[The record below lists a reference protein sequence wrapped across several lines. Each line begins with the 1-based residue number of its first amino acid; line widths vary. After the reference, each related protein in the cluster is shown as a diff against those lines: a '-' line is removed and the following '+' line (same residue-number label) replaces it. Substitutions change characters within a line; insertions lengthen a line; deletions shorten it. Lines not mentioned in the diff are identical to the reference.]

1 MSDSCGRQDKSSLPP
16 SLRASLPDPP
26 GCEPQEREAWWVRR
40 GPASGEGRGMVEF
53 AKSLLSAKR
62 GNRKSVLFPLAGKGH
77 SERLSI
83 AGGPGRRRLAC
94 KPAVCKT
101 RKTPRS
107 PETGVTR
114 SKSRKGC
121 RRCRSACGDPA
132 TARDRRRRGPRLAKG
147 QRASHARPPQA
158 QGRGGHPARSQR
170 LAPGP
175 AGRIRLIAAARP
187 RLSRTACRPSDRRR
201 KRHLLKGKRPRRLVE
216 GPPRCPNPGPRPVSS
231 FSPSLT

>member
-16 SLRASLPDPP
+16 SLQASWPEPP

-158 QGRGGHPARSQR
+158 QGRGGHPA
-170 LAPGP
+170 
-175 AGRIRLIAAARP
+175 GRIRLIAAARP
-187 RLSRTACRPSDRRR
+187 HLSRTACRPSDRRR

-231 FSPSLT
+231 SPSLT

>member
-1 MSDSCGRQDKSSLPP
+1 
-16 SLRASLPDPP
+16 
-26 GCEPQEREAWWVRR
+26 
-40 GPASGEGRGMVEF
+40 MVEF
-53 AKSLLSAKR
+53 AKSLLSAKS
-62 GNRKSVLFPLAGKGH
+62 GNRKSVFFPLAGKGH

-114 SKSRKGC
+114 SKSRKGR

-158 QGRGGHPARSQR
+158 QGRGGHPA
-170 LAPGP
+170 
-175 AGRIRLIAAARP
+175 GRIRLIAAARP

-201 KRHLLKGKRPRRLVE
+201 KRHLLKGKPAPAAGGGAAALSQPGASARLVLLTFLDINRTFQCEVDSAVLWGGVILSVE
-216 GPPRCPNPGPRPVSS
+216 GLALPRAPAVTTNNVSRP
-231 FSPSLT
+231 

>member
-1 MSDSCGRQDKSSLPP
+1 
-16 SLRASLPDPP
+16 
-26 GCEPQEREAWWVRR
+26 
-40 GPASGEGRGMVEF
+40 MVEF

-101 RKTPRS
+101 RKTPLKLRPRS

-158 QGRGGHPARSQR
+158 QGRGGHPA
-170 LAPGP
+170 
-175 AGRIRLIAAARP
+175 GRIRLIAAARP

-201 KRHLLKGKRPRRLVE
+201 KRHLLRGKPVPAAGGGAAALSQPGASARLVLLTFLDINRTFQCKVDSAVLWGGVILSVE
-216 GPPRCPNPGPRPVSS
+216 GLALPRAPAVTTNNVSRP
-231 FSPSLT
+231 

>member
-16 SLRASLPDPP
+16 SLRASWPEPP

-121 RRCRSACGDPA
+121 RRCRSTCGDPA
-132 TARDRRRRGPRLAKG
+132 TARDRRRRGPRLATG

-158 QGRGGHPARSQR
+158 QGRGGHPRGRSGSP
-170 LAPGP
+170 LGP
-175 AGRIRLIAAARP
+175 PAASGSSPRRTHASAAR
-187 RLSRTACRPSDRRR
+187 LVGLATGVESAISSRGSGPGGWWRGRRVVPTRGLGPSRPS
-201 KRHLLKGKRPRRLVE
+201 HLP
-216 GPPRCPNPGPRPVSS
+216 
-231 FSPSLT
+231 

>member
-1 MSDSCGRQDKSSLPP
+1 MVG
-16 SLRASLPDPP
+16 
-26 GCEPQEREAWWVRR
+26 EAGSRV
-40 GPASGEGRGMVEF
+40 SGGRGMVEF

-94 KPAVCKT
+94 KPTVCKT

-114 SKSRKGC
+114 SKSRKGR

-158 QGRGGHPARSQR
+158 QGRGSH
-170 LAPGP
+170 P

-216 GPPRCPNPGPRPVSS
+216 GPPRCPNPGPRPVLS
-231 FSPSLT
+231 SPSLT

>member
-1 MSDSCGRQDKSSLPP
+1 
-16 SLRASLPDPP
+16 
-26 GCEPQEREAWWVRR
+26 
-40 GPASGEGRGMVEF
+40 MVEF
-53 AKSLLSAKR
+53 AKSLLSAKSS
-62 GNRKSVLFPLAGKGH
+62 NRKSVLFPLAGKGH

-83 AGGPGRRRLAC
+83 AVGPGRRRLAC

-121 RRCRSACGDPA
+121 RRCRSTCGDPA

-201 KRHLLKGKRPRRLVE
+201 KRHVLKGKPVPAAGGGAAALSQPGASARLVLLTFLDINRTFQCKVDSAVLWGGVILSVE
-216 GPPRCPNPGPRPVSS
+216 GLALPRAPAVTTNNVSRP
-231 FSPSLT
+231 